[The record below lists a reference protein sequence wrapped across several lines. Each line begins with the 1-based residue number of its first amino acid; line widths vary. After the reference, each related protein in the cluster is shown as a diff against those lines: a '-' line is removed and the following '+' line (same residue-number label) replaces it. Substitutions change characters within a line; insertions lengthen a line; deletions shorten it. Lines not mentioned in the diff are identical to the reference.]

1 MNFTKINSIAFSLLK
16 KTGETRDDNRAEY
29 EKHKTVK
36 FTLPSDF
43 PRTEEYIQAACGDMY
58 KDLMFN
64 APEDPDSLGLWIE
77 MDTITLNNSILL
89 STLEAIQEYTPDTE
103 INVAYEFFKMTFTE
117 D

>member
-77 MDTITLNNSILL
+77 MDNITLNNSILL
-89 STLEAIQEYTPDTE
+89 KPFKSILQIQKLMWLMS
-103 INVAYEFFKMTFTE
+103 FSK
-117 D
+117 